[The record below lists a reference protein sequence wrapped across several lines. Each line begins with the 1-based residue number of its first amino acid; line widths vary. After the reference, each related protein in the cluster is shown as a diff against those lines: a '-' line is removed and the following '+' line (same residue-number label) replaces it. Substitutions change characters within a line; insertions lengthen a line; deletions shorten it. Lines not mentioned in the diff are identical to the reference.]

1 MIMLGTGDNKYDLD
15 KRVKG
20 LYTLLIEILFGF
32 KQQLISAWFQN
43 NIAAKEM
50 RDTAIFIGGADRDL
64 CPVIIVLLVQE
75 NTDAFGRP
83 SFGSI

>member
-1 MIMLGTGDNKYDLD
+1 MFGTGYDKYDLD

-32 KQQLISAWFQN
+32 KQQFISARLQN
-43 NIAAKEM
+43 NITAKEV
-50 RDTAIFIGGADRDL
+50 RDTAIFIGGTDRDL
-64 CPVIIVLLVQE
+64 CPVIIMLLVQE
-75 NTDAFGRP
+75 NTDTFGRS